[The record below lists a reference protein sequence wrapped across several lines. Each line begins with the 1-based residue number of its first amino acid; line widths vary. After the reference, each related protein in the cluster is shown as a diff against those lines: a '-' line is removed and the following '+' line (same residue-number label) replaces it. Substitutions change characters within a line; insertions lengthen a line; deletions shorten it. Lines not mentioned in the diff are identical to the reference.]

1 MLNQQI
7 HNYKIISL
15 LGEGGMASV
24 YLAEHHSLGN
34 KVAIK
39 MLKPEYVQHPNI
51 RKRFLAEA
59 RNLAQMNHPNVIKV
73 TDLIDAGDIVAF
85 VMEYID
91 GQTLEK
97 YIEDQGKLSDTLI
110 ELFFDQMIASLE
122 YIHSQ
127 GFIHRDIKPSNFM
140 ITKTNEIKLLDF
152 GIAKNTNEGALDYTK
167 TGLMQQMGTPL
178 YMSPE
183 QIKNT
188 SEITKETDYYSL
200 GVVLWEM
207 VMAKKPYDS
216 NVLTLP
222 EIQVAIMK
230 EPLSLTN
237 SIWDNLIKSLT
248 AKSKENRNV
257 RKHLH
262 NISER
267 KIAHNEHVII
277 SKKEKQIFSRKWLV
291 ISGVILFFLIAVTI
305 LIRKSVNRPEKI
317 ELAEKSKN
325 NSDKSTAHKVKKK
338 PVYKKQEKSDKE
350 NTTIDHDPIPAKL
363 EKQEKDNDNDGVLD
377 IYDDCPRTYG
387 PKENKGCPY
396 IEFEKP
402 KQIEKNR
409 TYYIYNQ
416 NKSSSYGNTSID
428 KIEITDNYTI
438 IYFTEQLKIA
448 NSTWVSID
456 PNAFIFDKG
465 NNTYKHLIDVSGI
478 EKSPSKTYA
487 KKDNDIIK
495 FKLYFPRVSDN
506 CRAIDFVESY
516 SSEWKF
522 YGIKL
527 EN

>member
-1 MLNQQI
+1 
-7 HNYKIISL
+7 
-15 LGEGGMASV
+15 MATV
-24 YLAEHHSLGN
+24 YLAEHQSLGN

-39 MLKPEYVQHPNI
+39 ILKPEYIQHPNV

-91 GQTLEK
+91 GETLEQ
-97 YIEDQGKLSDTLI
+97 YINSQGKLSDEVI
-110 ELFFDQMIASLE
+110 QSLFNQMVEAIE

-140 ITKTNEIKLLDF
+140 LTLDGKIKLLDF
-152 GIAKNTNEGALDYTK
+152 GIAKNTNEGTLEYTK

-230 EPLSLTN
+230 EPLSITN

-248 AKSKENRNV
+248 VKSKENRNV

-267 KIAHNEHVII
+267 KIAQNEYVII
-277 SKKEKQIFSRKWLV
+277 SKKEKRVFSRKWLV
-291 ISGVILFFLIAVTI
+291 IFGVILFFLIAVPI
-305 LIRKSVNRPEKI
+305 ISKSDSKLEKI
-317 ELAEKSKN
+317 ELAEKSKV
-325 NSDKSTAHKVKKK
+325 NSNKSSADKVKEN
-338 PVYKKQEKSDKE
+338 PVYKKQDKSDKKISII
-350 NTTIDHDPIPAKL
+350 NFSIHMNRSRKL
-363 EKQEKDNDNDGVLD
+363 KEDVL
-377 IYDDCPRTYG
+377 
-387 PKENKGCPY
+387 
-396 IEFEKP
+396 
-402 KQIEKNR
+402 
-409 TYYIYNQ
+409 
-416 NKSSSYGNTSID
+416 
-428 KIEITDNYTI
+428 
-438 IYFTEQLKIA
+438 
-448 NSTWVSID
+448 
-456 PNAFIFDKG
+456 
-465 NNTYKHLIDVSGI
+465 
-478 EKSPSKTYA
+478 
-487 KKDNDIIK
+487 
-495 FKLYFPRVSDN
+495 
-506 CRAIDFVESY
+506 
-516 SSEWKF
+516 
-522 YGIKL
+522 
-527 EN
+527 